1 MHKFHSTNTYEQIQY
16 QEDRKK
22 KKAWELKTLA
32 DVFLIIESET
42 GIDSFSK
49 NNFIYF

>member
-1 MHKFHSTNTYEQIQY
+1 MNRYST
-16 QEDRKK
+16 RKTE

>member
-1 MHKFHSTNTYEQIQY
+1 MNRYST
-16 QEDRKK
+16 RKTGN

>member
-1 MHKFHSTNTYEQIQY
+1 MNRYST
-16 QEDRKK
+16 RKTEK

-42 GIDSFSK
+42 EIDSFSK

>member
-1 MHKFHSTNTYEQIQY
+1 MNRYSTRKTE
-16 QEDRKK
+16 KK